1 MKMTEREMELAKRA
15 ARKILDQMEE
25 DSLCHFCKGDGHVA
39 SGIALDSPES
49 CGGGHAAFAPCP
61 ECFGTGRR

>member
-15 ARKILDQMEE
+15 AKRILDQMEL
-25 DSLCHFCKGDGHVA
+25 DALCDFCKGDGHVA